1 VLNRWQAKLTE
12 AVVHRHAVDVAERV
26 VARLGDGE
34 SVLIYGPPSVGL
46 AIRGQVHCPRGV
58 KVEQADASKPGPDGG
73 RVADVVVVFHRLLT
87 LPKDQATALLGR
99 ATAQSRRVVF
109 VADVLSDGVIGE
121 FWMRNLAPE
130 NVRKRLIVGEGELD
144 WYRALPRDAGAE
156 LEREEFGL
164 RRPMDVSE
172 RLLGRSA
179 YFATLRPL
187 RAAHPLARP
196 AA

>member
-1 VLNRWQAKLTE
+1 VQ
-12 AVVHRHAVDVAERV
+12 
-26 VARLGDGE
+26 
-34 SVLIYGPPSVGL
+34 
-46 AIRGQVHCPRGV
+46 
-58 KVEQADASKPGPDGG
+58 VEQADGRRTQNGG
-73 RVADVVVVFHRLLT
+73 RVADVVVVFHHLLA

-99 ATAQSRRVVF
+99 ATGQSRRVVF
-109 VADVLSDGVIGE
+109 VADVLSDGLIGE
-121 FWMRNLAPE
+121 FWMRTLAPR
-130 NVRKRLIVGEGELD
+130 NVRTRLIAGEGELD

-164 RRPMDVSE
+164 RRPMDVRE